1 MALDFAWLQSAV
13 GLLLPLALPPG
24 GYDTAVAHYG
34 AGLFVDRAA
43 PRGQCLG
50 GQRRHLEL
58 QVDSI
63 EQRPRDARTIAR
75 DLIRRAAAAARGM
88 AKIAAW
94 AWIHRC
100 DQLESC
106 RKYRLA
112 RSAGD
117 MDPP

>member
-1 MALDFAWLQSAV
+1 M
-13 GLLLPLALPPG
+13 
-24 GYDTAVAHYG
+24 
-34 AGLFVDRAA
+34 
-43 PRGQCLG
+43 
-50 GQRRHLEL
+50 
-58 QVDSI
+58 
-63 EQRPRDARTIAR
+63 RDA
-75 DLIRRAAAAARGM
+75 LGRAAAAARGM

-117 MDPP
+117 MDPPRFQRFTQHFEHAAIPLGELIEKQHTVVSQ